1 MSDLLLKT
9 FDAPDNESLPDVK
22 IGDSVTVYVKV
33 NVGEKNERVQM
44 VRGLVTAKG
53 GNGNNEHFT
62 VRRIAP
68 GGVGVELTFLVR
80 SPRIQEIEIQRSAHI
95 RRAKLYYMRDRTGK
109 SARLREK
116 RTK

>member
-1 MSDLLLKT
+1 MSDLLLQA
-9 FDAPDNESLPDVK
+9 FDVEPTKGLPEVS

-33 NVGEKNERVQM
+33 NVGARNERVQM
-44 VRGLVTAKG
+44 VRGLVIADG
-53 GNGNNEHFT
+53 GGGANKYFT

-68 GGVGVELTFLVR
+68 GGIGVELTFLYS
-80 SPRIQEIEIQRSAHI
+80 SPRIQEIKIQRHAHV

-116 RTK
+116 RY